1 MYVAPLKTVFIC
13 EDHPLFL
20 RSLEQ
25 LVSNSAQLEHVDS
38 ADSVAGSL
46 RKLPSARPD
55 VVLLDLNLG
64 NGDGFQVLEFIQEYL
79 PQTMV
84 MVLTSYNDPLLAKK
98 AKRLGASAYMLK
110 DSDEATLLEA
120 ILNLKPDD
128 FVTNTAE
135 LATESAFEADNEFG
149 SYLKLTRTEKKVV
162 GELLKG
168 ASAAEVAETLF
179 VSEHTVKNHKKNIY
193 RKLGI
198 NKQSELI
205 LLCQRHGLLGK

>member
-1 MYVAPLKTVFIC
+1 
-13 EDHPLFL
+13 
-20 RSLEQ
+20 
-25 LVSNSAQLEHVDS
+25 
-38 ADSVAGSL
+38 
-46 RKLPSARPD
+46 
-55 VVLLDLNLG
+55 
-64 NGDGFQVLEFIQEYL
+64 
-79 PQTMV
+79 
-84 MVLTSYNDPLLAKK
+84 MVLTSYNDPVLAKK

-120 ILNLKPDD
+120 LERLRPDG
-128 FVTNTAE
+128 FVTNTE
-135 LATESAFEADNEFG
+135 GLVWENVFEADNEFG
-149 SYLKLTRTEKKVV
+149 SYLKLTRAEKKVV

-179 VSEHTVKNHKKNIY
+179 VSEHTIKNHKKNIY